1 MKFHDGGNSG
11 DRIAPEGRAGDLRS
25 QAVLDAMGM
34 LDEVEAAAFDREF
47 RNAPASLQAELRAV
61 QAEVAVDPAFRGAG
75 DPPADLKL
83 RTLTR
88 VMSAVEEQ
96 ESQLAPIAHIGMVGG
111 MLGQASGDRAGAS
124 GRRSV
129 SSIDAQELVDQAME
143 LAVLRSDMDRFVR
156 SSRVWRAASFALMA
170 GLLAA
175 LAFNFATQGL
185 AGRIAEAA
193 LGMASHREIYAAMGQ
208 ETAGTLLQAGGTR
221 LSTAVRGGGA
231 VLVAMNPATKD
242 SLVYAF
248 GLTPGRSYVVE
259 HVSGDGAVTTLAR
272 FEATLPFYALPVAA
286 PDEAARALAIPGGRI
301 RVLDGDGNDVS
312 AT

>member
-1 MKFHDGGNSG
+1 MKFHDGGSSG
-11 DRIAPEGRAGDLRS
+11 DRTAPEGRTSDLRS

-34 LDEVEAAAFDREF
+34 LDEVEAAAFDRDF
-47 RNAPASLQAELRAV
+47 RNAPAAVQAELRAV
-61 QAEVAVDPAFRGAG
+61 QADVAADPVFRGTG
-75 DPPADLKL
+75 EPPADLKL

-96 ESQLAPIAHIGMVGG
+96 ESQLAPIAHIGM
-111 MLGQASGDRAGAS
+111 LGQATRDRAGVPA
-124 GRRSV
+124 RRSV
-129 SSIDAQELVDQAME
+129 SSIDAQDLVDQAME

-208 ETAGTLLQAGGTR
+208 ESAGALLQTGGTR

-231 VLVAMNPATKD
+231 VLVAMNPVTKE

-248 GLTPGRSYVVE
+248 GLTSGRSYVVE
-259 HVSGDGAVTTLAR
+259 HVGADGAVTTLAH
-272 FEATLPFYALPVAA
+272 FEATLPFYALPVATPEA
-286 PDEAARALAIPGGRI
+286 AARALGVPGGRI
-301 RVLDGDGNDVS
+301 RVLDGQGNDVS

>member
-11 DRIAPEGRAGDLRS
+11 DRIAPEGRTGDLRS

-47 RNAPASLQAELRAV
+47 RNAPAALQAELRTV

-96 ESQLAPIAHIGMVGG
+96 ESQLAPIAHIGLVGG
-111 MLGQASGDRAGAS
+111 MLCQASGDRAGAS

-175 LAFNFATQGL
+175 LAFNFVTQGL

-193 LGMASHREIYAAMGQ
+193 LGMASHREIYAAMGH

-259 HVSGDGAVTTLAR
+259 HVSGDGDVTTLAR

>member
-208 ETAGTLLQAGGTR
+208 ETAA
-221 LSTAVRGGGA
+221 
-231 VLVAMNPATKD
+231 
-242 SLVYAF
+242 
-248 GLTPGRSYVVE
+248 RSC
-259 HVSGDGAVTTLAR
+259 R
-272 FEATLPFYALPVAA
+272 P
-286 PDEAARALAIPGGRI
+286 AARGSR
-301 RVLDGDGNDVS
+301 RRS
-312 AT
+312 AAAVPCWSR